1 LSASASAFPSTSLAD
16 LGWDDAWAATLATA
30 VQMLG
35 LADPARVARVDLGAC
50 TVLGATGAWRVTVP
64 PGTTVAV
71 GDWVLVRQ
79 SLVVGAL
86 PRRTAIVRRS
96 AGLDAR
102 AQTLAANVDTVLILV
117 AADGRVTP
125 RSIERYVTLVWESGA
140 TPVVVLTKA
149 DLVSGED
156 LDDAIERL
164 QPACVGVDL
173 LAISAPTGVGLDD
186 VARYFG
192 RGRTVALL
200 GSSGAGKSTL
210 ANHLAGAALA
220 TGAVREGDH
229 RGRHTTTHRELV
241 PLPGGGVLI
250 DSPGLREVGLWQAA
264 GGGSRR
270 PGRGDTP
277 HPPGTGVARTFPEIT
292 ALLDQC
298 RFTDCTHRR
307 EPGCAVTAAVAE
319 GKITQERLASWR
331 KLRREL
337 DRLSARDD
345 PALRQ
350 QLRTD
355 QRRLYREYAQ
365 ARKQWRRQGK

>member
-1 LSASASAFPSTSLAD
+1 LSASTSSFRSLAD
-16 LGWDDAWAATLATA
+16 LGWDDSWAATLATA
-30 VQMLG
+30 VQLHG
-35 LADPARVARVDLGAC
+35 QADPARVARVDLGAC
-50 TVLGATGAWRVTVP
+50 TVLGSGGASRATIP
-64 PGTTVAV
+64 PGTTVSV

-79 SLVVGAL
+79 AVVIGAL

-96 AGLDAR
+96 AGQDSQG
-102 AQTLAANVDTVLILV
+102 QTLAANVDTVLVLV

-140 TPVVVLTKA
+140 TPVIVLTKA
-149 DLVSGED
+149 DLVSADE
-156 LDDAIERL
+156 LDDALERL
-164 QPACVGVDL
+164 EPACVGVDL
-173 LAISAPTGVGLDD
+173 LAISAPAGTGLDGLR
-186 VARYFG
+186 RYFG
-192 RGRTVALL
+192 PGRTVALL

-210 ANHLAGAALA
+210 ANHLAGAGLA

-270 PGRGDTP
+270 SGRGDTP
-277 HPPGTGVARTFPEIT
+277 HPPGDGVARTFPEIT
-292 ALLDQC
+292 ALLDLC
-298 RFTDCTHRR
+298 RFADCTHRK
-307 EPGCAVTAAVAE
+307 EPGCAVMAAVAE

-337 DRLSARDD
+337 DRLAARDD

-350 QLRTD
+350 QLRTE
-355 QRRLYREYAQ
+355 QRRQFREYAQ
-365 ARKQWRRQGK
+365 ARKQWRRQGR